1 MGVPAL
7 SVVHLDAATASW
19 WGAQLEERGIGSR
32 VVVVDDPYRTR
43 ASVAVV
49 DDQGAATVLNEAG
62 AAPPPQ
68 VWRALSGLV
77 LEQLEH
83 PADPGSRHVLALC
96 GSLPEGLAPAAVG
109 ALVAEAGRRWAAVVV
124 DGSGAALEAALPAR
138 PAVVKPNQAEAA
150 ATTGEVDPV
159 ASARALVAA
168 GARAALISCGA
179 DGVVLVPGEGA
190 AEVVRTA
197 RPGERLTG
205 NPTGAGDAATA
216 AVAAHLAG
224 VGIPDHDALLRDVV
238 AWSAAAVLSPL
249 AGDLDPADVARQRP
263 LVRLDGPPPTSA

>member
-1 MGVPAL
+1 MACAV
-7 SVVHLDAATASW
+7 
-19 WGAQLEERGIGSR
+19 GSR
-32 VVVVDDPYRTR
+32 P
-43 ASVAVV
+43 
-49 DDQGAATVLNEAG
+49 GAAGAPCRPRQPPRARPLREPARGAG
-62 AAPPPQ
+62 
-68 VWRALSGLV
+68 
-77 LEQLEH
+77 
-83 PADPGSRHVLALC
+83 PGGRR
-96 GSLPEGLAPAAVG
+96 G
-109 ALVAEAGRRWAAVVV
+109 AGRRGRAAL
-124 DGSGAALEAALPAR
+124 GGGRRRRLGAALEAALPAR

-179 DGVVLVPGEGA
+179 DGVVLVSGEGA

-205 NPTGAGDAATA
+205 NPAGAGDAATA

>member
-1 MGVPAL
+1 MIVTLTPNPAIDLTYRVDRLHVGEYARVDAPARRAGGKGVNTAAVLTLMGVPAL
-7 SVVHLDAATASW
+7 SVVHLDAAAASW

-32 VVVVDDPYRTR
+32 VVVVGDPYRTR

-109 ALVAEAGRRWAAVVV
+109 ALVAEAGRRSSSTARRGPGGRPARTPRRATHRQPDRCRGRRDRGGRRPPGRRRHTGPRRAAARRRRVV
-124 DGSGAALEAALPAR
+124 GGRRALPAGR
-138 PAVVKPNQAEAA
+138 
-150 ATTGEVDPV
+150 
-159 ASARALVAA
+159 
-168 GARAALISCGA
+168 
-179 DGVVLVPGEGA
+179 
-190 AEVVRTA
+190 
-197 RPGERLTG
+197 
-205 NPTGAGDAATA
+205 
-216 AVAAHLAG
+216 
-224 VGIPDHDALLRDVV
+224 
-238 AWSAAAVLSPL
+238 
-249 AGDLDPADVARQRP
+249 
-263 LVRLDGPPPTSA
+263 